1 MNSRLKTIFLI
12 ALAIMIFGES
22 KSQEIYNFSTQ
33 SNPED
38 WFVVDDRVMGGRSQG
53 RMQVTQDG
61 HAIFEG
67 KVSLENNGGFSS
79 VRYRLDKMSTSG
91 NSVFKIRVKGDKKNY
106 QFRVKSSPSERQS
119 YVYEFST
126 SDQWEVI
133 EIPFK
138 DMYPSFR
145 GTILAMP
152 NYPGQ
157 QLQEC
162 SFLISNKKNESFR
175 LEIDRIW
182 ME

>member
-1 MNSRLKTIFLI
+1 MKFLLI
-12 ALAIMIFGES
+12 AAAIMSFGETR
-22 KSQEIYNFSTQ
+22 SQEIYKFST
-33 SNPED
+33 SGSLED
-38 WFVVDDRVMGGRSQG
+38 WIVVDDVVMGGRSQG
-53 RMQVTQDG
+53 AMQLTRDG

-67 KVSLENNGGFSS
+67 KVSLENYGGFSS
-79 VRYRLDKMSTSG
+79 VRYRFDNRSTAG
-91 NSVFKIRVKGDKKNY
+91 QSVFKIRVKGDKKNY
-106 QFRVKSSPSERQS
+106 QFRVKSSTGERQS

-126 SDQWEVI
+126 SGQWEVI
-133 EIPFK
+133 EIPFE

-145 GTILAMP
+145 GMILAMP